1 MLAAA
6 LLPACTAPTRTP
18 AREAA
23 PAAADVRLERS
34 DQAFALGRDVVRVE
48 IDNPWGEITLR
59 NRDERELGVHAV
71 IQRLPPAF
79 APAALRTRR
88 DRGTLRVAVE
98 FPAAAARGRVDLA
111 VYLPADVA
119 VALATRD
126 GRIAAKRRS
135 GPVEA
140 RTDSGPIL
148 ASSLARLDLASRS
161 GPIRAALVGA
171 RWQGASRIASDSGQL
186 LVRVPTF
193 GDVALDARTGGR
205 LVTDFGLGVRREGGL
220 SRAQARYGR
229 GTSALDVHSRS
240 GEIVLAQLVLVGEDA
255 PDPEDE
261 D

>member
-6 LLPACTAPTRTP
+6 LLPAPRLRVRR
-18 AREAA
+18 REAA

-71 IQRLPPAF
+71 IQCLPPAF

-98 FPAAAARGRVDLA
+98 FPAAAARGRIDLA

-119 VALATRD
+119 VVLATRD

-140 RTDSGPIL
+140 AGRRAGRADRDAAGRRVVPRRRHGLLRRLRGRAGGRRRCRAGATPRRAGRRHTGALSRPAAPGAP
-148 ASSLARLDLASRS
+148 ASLACCA
-161 GPIRAALVGA
+161 
-171 RWQGASRIASDSGQL
+171 
-186 LVRVPTF
+186 RVPSWN
-193 GDVALDARTGGR
+193 ARFIQPGE
-205 LVTDFGLGVRREGGL
+205 VT
-220 SRAQARYGR
+220 
-229 GTSALDVHSRS
+229 
-240 GEIVLAQLVLVGEDA
+240 
-255 PDPEDE
+255 
-261 D
+261 